1 MPLLSRRAM
10 WLFVFVVVALA
21 VAGISR
27 EASAQVY
34 QGAVTSPEFPG
45 IAISITVTLHP
56 GGAATYTLSY
66 FGAQID
72 SGILIANVAGSSVN
86 GFIQSSD
93 PTVGPCFFA
102 GTVNGGGATLTM
114 DPATCGGQGNITLT
128 RVA

>member
-10 WLFVFVVVALA
+10 WLFVVVVVALA

-34 QGAVTSPEFPG
+34 QGTLTSPEFPG
-45 IAISITVTLHP
+45 VAVNITVTLHP
-56 GGAATYTLSY
+56 GGPATYTLSY
-66 FGAQID
+66 FGVQID

-86 GFIQSSD
+86 GYIQSSD
-93 PTVGPCFFA
+93 PTVGPCFFT
-102 GTVNGGGATLTM
+102 GTVNGPGATLTLE
-114 DPATCGGQGNITLT
+114 PVTCGGSGTIILT